1 VTSASVHRA
10 RLAGWFLLLASVVL
24 VLGATLGQG
33 IGGARSASLRPGHT
47 LALELHEVPAR
58 IAMVNIGGNVAMFVP
73 IGFLLVTALRD
84 SVRRA
89 VVGGLLLSATI
100 ECCQY
105 RIGRAADVD
114 DVLLN
119 TAGALLGALVAAI
132 AVRLAG
138 RSARDPVSG

>member
-1 VTSASVHRA
+1 MHRA

-33 IGGARSASLRPGHT
+33 SGGIRSANLRPGHT
-47 LALELHEVPAR
+47 LALEVHQMQAS
-58 IAMVNIGGNVAMFVP
+58 IAVVNIGGNVAMFVP

-84 SVRRA
+84 SVRRT
-89 VVGGLLLSATI
+89 VVGGFLLSATI

-105 RIGRAADVD
+105 QIGRAADVD

-119 TAGALLGALVAAI
+119 TAGTLLGALAAAI
-132 AVRLAG
+132 AVRLAA